1 MHKCLGKVLKYDPDN
16 LYALMNVND
25 CFFIMAYQHRKELE
39 AQGLPNDKFMD
50 DVKFIL
56 QDLEKR
62 IKATGHVDMPKHL
75 YDAWVKSME
84 EEIARR
90 KSEEHAS

>member
-1 MHKCLGKVLKYDPDN
+1 
-16 LYALMNVND
+16 
-25 CFFIMAYQHRKELE
+25 
-39 AQGLPNDKFMD
+39 MD